1 MIDSP
6 PLAGGSQFP
15 LSLTTTSER
24 GCFGKV
30 GLAFLEMFFTEKL
43 LSSRRVACGRDERG
57 GERQRGNGKNRK
69 SNCANGSCSRVL
81 VIF

>member
-1 MIDSP
+1 MLDSP

-30 GLAFLEMFFTEKL
+30 ELDFFGNVLHRKNSFRLVGWLADGTKGVGSGSGGMGKIERATAQTAVA
-43 LSSRRVACGRDERG
+43 LSSTE
-57 GERQRGNGKNRK
+57 
-69 SNCANGSCSRVL
+69 
-81 VIF
+81 